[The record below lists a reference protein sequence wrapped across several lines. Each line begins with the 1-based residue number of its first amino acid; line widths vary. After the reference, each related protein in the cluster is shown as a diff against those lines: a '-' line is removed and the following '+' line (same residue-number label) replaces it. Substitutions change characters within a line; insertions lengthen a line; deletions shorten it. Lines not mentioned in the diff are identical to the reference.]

1 MLKYLGQPPL
11 VMHLYKERKKHG
23 RNWHIQK
30 VPQKKRNII

>member
-1 MLKYLGQPPL
+1 MLKYLGQLPL

-23 RNWHIQK
+23 RNWRIQK